1 MTIYRR
7 TGFTSNTVVFTKPGD
22 FTDTV
27 KASVSV
33 KPKNIGQAAL
43 NNVAWQVKLNR
54 RAPVTEPMSGDG
66 CCLVLRHEDLSATLN
81 VSGSA
86 QGFAQVDLL
95 IEDLLTVVEQ
105 WRADLVKGF
114 LPLET
119 APSIPAIVAP

>member
-7 TGFTSNTVVFTKPGD
+7 TGFTSNSVVFTNPGD

-43 NNVAWQVKLNR
+43 NNVAWQIKLNR
-54 RAPVTEPMSGDG
+54 RAPVTEPMSGEG
-66 CCLVLRHEDLSATLN
+66 CCVVLRHEDLSATLN

-86 QGFAQVDLL
+86 QGFAHVDLL
-95 IEDLLTVVEQ
+95 IEDLLTVVSQ
-105 WRADLVKGF
+105 WRADLVTGF

-119 APSIPAIVAP
+119 APSTPR